1 MRARDADED
10 DETTRG
16 FDDDVRIETAAARD
30 DDEDDEDEAREEDAE
45 AHEDYS
51 CKTPFERLA
60 RDVEAQFRRWMDGAA
75 TSTSARTREFANH
88 GLHWRKEAYGCEL
101 FVDETWFDV
110 DDGGRAE
117 TDVDAGGGCGGDD
130 AGGVSVG
137 GDEAAARGDGGI
149 YAEETIHRR
158 VGSRDVF

>member
-30 DDEDDEDEAREEDAE
+30 DDEDEAHEEDAE
-45 AHEDYS
+45 VHEDYS

-60 RDVEAQFRRWMDGAA
+60 RDVEAQMRRWMDGAA

-101 FVDETWFDV
+101 FVDETWCDV
-110 DDGGRAE
+110 DDGGRA
-117 TDVDAGGGCGGDD
+117 DD
-130 AGGVSVG
+130 GTCAQ
-137 GDEAAARGDGGI
+137 
-149 YAEETIHRR
+149 TK
-158 VGSRDVF
+158 